1 MTKAHSCVLVALLIS
16 FSLGA
21 WAQPGRHL
29 GDHAGPAALDSPAW
43 RDLMAEPV
51 LQDETLAHHA
61 AGVARAWGHASAA
74 DQLRRSLLTLH
85 GRALAGQALPA
96 RLGNLLGQTPPDD
109 GVIQAAWDAG
119 LNRAWAEV
127 EWDAQPPPEGLPAGA
142 RAVAQRPGFWRLPN
156 DQLAVQPVLRNGASV
171 ILALPGPPRLT
182 LQAAG
187 RAVQMSCRGRTANL
201 RWASGEIARFLCTS
215 PSPVPADV
223 WAALTPSVP
232 QWSMTVPIEEGALDL
247 WVSNL
252 AGRPPWSLVL
262 LIERNAHCRD
272 QKNCLQGKLPTT
284 EELAQTR
291 REGQAR
297 ALEVH
302 ARESRER
309 ESRER
314 DRALDHK
321 RLILWAAAAAA
332 TVVGFGVYFVA
343 ARIVGTTAVSGL
355 IVLVSLAIGVWFFS
369 QIRSEEGWGKLGY
382 LIFSVGALVLGTIL
396 AMLYAKVYRFL
407 ESR

>member
-1 MTKAHSCVLVALLIS
+1 LVKARACGLVALLIS

-21 WAQPGRHL
+21 WAQPGRYL
-29 GDHAGPAALDSPAW
+29 GEHAGPAALDSPAW
-43 RDLMAEPV
+43 RDLMSEPV
-51 LQDETLAHHA
+51 LQDETLAYHA

-96 RLGNLLGQTPPDD
+96 GLGRLGNLLGQTPPDD
-109 GVIQAAWDAG
+109 GVIQMAWNAG

-142 RAVAQRPGFWRLPN
+142 QAVAQRPGFWRLPN
-156 DQLAVQPVLRNGASV
+156 DRLAVQPMLRNGASLV
-171 ILALPGPPRLT
+171 LALPGPPRLT

-187 RAVQMSCRGRTANL
+187 HTMPMDCRGRTGNL

-215 PSPVPADV
+215 PSPVPADF

-232 QWSMTVPIEEGALDL
+232 QWSMTVPTQEGALDL

-252 AGRPPWSLVL
+252 AGRPPLSLVL

-272 QKNCLQGKLPTT
+272 QKNCLRGKLPTT
-284 EELAQTR
+284 EQSAQVL
-291 REGQAR
+291 RE
-297 ALEVH
+297 AL
-302 ARESRER
+302 AREREDQAR

-314 DRALDHK
+314 DRKDHNTV
-321 RLILWAAAAAA
+321 LIFLAA
-332 TVVGFGVYFVA
+332 TWVGFGVYFVA

-355 IVLVSLAIGVWFFS
+355 IVLVSLAVGVWFFS
-369 QIRSEEGWGKLGY
+369 QIRSEDGWGKLVY
-382 LIFSVGALVLGTIL
+382 LMFTVGAPVGGITL
-396 AMLYAKVYRFL
+396 ATLYAMVYRFL
-407 ESR
+407 DSRGGE